1 MFDPYGE
8 EVLEVIVDGICTA
21 EDGGKEVGP
30 KGVLD
35 RCKERSNIRDSA
47 ADVLPFGQK
56 TGYEASVCRV
66 GEAEGNC

>member
-1 MFDPYGE
+1 M
-8 EVLEVIVDGICTA
+8 VEVIVDGICTA

-47 ADVLPFGQK
+47 TDGLPF
-56 TGYEASVCRV
+56 R
-66 GEAEGNC
+66 